1 MEHHIDDIM
10 WIEWN
15 EQRVSSTLEALGRQK
30 CSRRWEIKPKKIQRS
45 ATSVKY

>member
-15 EQRVSSTLEALGRQK
+15 EQRVSSTLEALERK
-30 CSRRWEIKPKKIQRS
+30 S
-45 ATSVKY
+45 APEDVK